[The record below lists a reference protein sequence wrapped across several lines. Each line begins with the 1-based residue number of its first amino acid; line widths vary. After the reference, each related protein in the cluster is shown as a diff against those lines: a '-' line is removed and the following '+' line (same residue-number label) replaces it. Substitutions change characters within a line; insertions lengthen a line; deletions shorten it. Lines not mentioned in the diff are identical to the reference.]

1 MPAKSTL
8 WVPVDGSDCA
18 LRALRYACQRYRRGG
33 YHAVVALNVQM
44 AMSPSAL
51 VSRQMIRTHQQN
63 MSEEALAPARAL
75 AARLK
80 VPLAC
85 QVLDGDPARAILRSA
100 SESRGDEIVMG
111 TRGLGR
117 IGGLLLGSVATK
129 VVQLAPVP
137 VTLIK

>member
-1 MPAKSTL
+1 MPAKATL
-8 WVPVDGSDCA
+8 WVPIDGSDCA
-18 LRALRYACQRYRRGG
+18 LRALRYASRRFRQGG
-33 YHAVVALNVQM
+33 YHAIVALNVQM

-51 VSRQMIRTHQQN
+51 VSRQMIATHQRN

-80 VPLAC
+80 VPLTC
-85 QVLDGDPARAILRSA
+85 QVLDGDPARAIIRSA
-100 SESRGDEIVMG
+100 SKARGDEIIMG

-117 IGGLLLGSVATK
+117 VGGLLMGSVATK

>member
-1 MPAKSTL
+1 MPAKATL
-8 WVPVDGSDCA
+8 WVPIDGSDCA
-18 LRALRYACQRYRRGG
+18 LRALRYASRRFRQGG
-33 YHAVVALNVQM
+33 YQAIVALNVQM

-51 VSRQMIRTHQQN
+51 VTRQMIRTHQHN

-80 VPLAC
+80 VPLTC
-85 QVLDGDPARAILRSA
+85 QVLDGDPARAIIRSA
-100 SESRGDEIVMG
+100 SKARGDEIIMG

-117 IGGLLLGSVATK
+117 VGGLLMGSVATK